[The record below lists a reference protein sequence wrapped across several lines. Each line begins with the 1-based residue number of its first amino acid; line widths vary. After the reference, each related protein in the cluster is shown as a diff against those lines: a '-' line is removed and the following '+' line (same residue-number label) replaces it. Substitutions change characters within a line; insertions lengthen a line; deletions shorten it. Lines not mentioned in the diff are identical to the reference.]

1 MESYWFVLILCCLA
15 AADIKILNGEGKL
28 GPAPCSTVCSGTTGK
43 LINFLTYSMLNPGPM
58 ACSVD

>member
-28 GPAPCSTVCSGTTGK
+28 GPAPCSTVCSGTTGE
-43 LINFLTYSMLNPGPM
+43 
-58 ACSVD
+58 